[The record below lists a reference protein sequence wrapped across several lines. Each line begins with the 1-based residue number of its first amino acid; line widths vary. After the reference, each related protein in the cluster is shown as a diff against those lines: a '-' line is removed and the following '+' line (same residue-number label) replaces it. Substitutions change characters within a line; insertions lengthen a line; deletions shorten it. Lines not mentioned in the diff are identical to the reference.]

1 MTQGRPSSEADAA
14 TPIPEEQALYAA
26 WLDWGMRIGLTVLSA
41 SFAAYLMGLVDPHV
55 RHEDLAKLWGLP
67 LADYLKAT
75 NGHTGWEWV
84 ALMHKGDYLNFV
96 GIVILSGI
104 TILCYLRVLPVFS
117 RARDVVFVVIVIL
130 EILLILL
137 AASGVLVAGH

>member
-1 MTQGRPSSEADAA
+1 MNEAESH
-14 TPIPEEQALYAA
+14 PEIPKEQVLYAA
-26 WLDWGMRIGLTVLSA
+26 WLDWGMRIGLVVLVA
-41 SFAAYLMGLVDPHV
+41 SFLVYLLGFVEPHV
-55 RHEDLAKLWGLP
+55 RHEDLPALWQMP

-75 NGHTGWEWV
+75 DGHTGWDWV
-84 ALMHKGDYLNFV
+84 ALAHKGDYLNFV

-104 TILCYLRVLPVFS
+104 TVVCYLRVLPVFVS
-117 RARDVVFVVIVIL
+117 TRDTVFILIAVL